1 MFFIRTQVSEDA
13 PLFHTEIRI
22 SHMQVV
28 ELPNE
33 DPFMQIDKKVLGSN
47 DSFKASC
54 TVGKSYPSANIT
66 WYINDRKVSTKIFIQ
81 FFASLYSVHLRYFY
95 HLIQV
100 NYISSIS
107 IHCHLFCFIKNRK
120 F

>member
-1 MFFIRTQVSEDA
+1 
-13 PLFHTEIRI
+13 
-22 SHMQVV
+22 MQVV

-66 WYINDRKVSTKIFIQ
+66 WYINDRKVSRNQNKL
-81 FFASLYSVHLRYFY
+81 S
-95 HLIQV
+95 
-100 NYISSIS
+100 
-107 IHCHLFCFIKNRK
+107 
-120 F
+120 